1 MLRYLLDTDFCIE
14 VVRKRPPA
22 LRDRFNAEAG
32 RLALSAVT
40 LAELAVGVET
50 STAPSRNRKVI
61 ESFAARL
68 QVVNFDAKA
77 AWHYGEI
84 RADLERLGCPIGA
97 YDLMIVAH
105 ARAESLILVTGNAR
119 EFARVPGLQF
129 EDWRAGG

>member
-32 RLALSAVT
+32 RLAVSAVT

-50 STAPSRNRKVI
+50 STAPSHNREVI
-61 ESFAARL
+61 ERFAARL
-68 QVVNFDAKA
+68 QVVAFDAKA

-84 RADLERLGCPIGA
+84 RADLERRGCPIGA
-97 YDLMIVAH
+97 YDLRIVAH